1 MIYQAPRDGAPVYE
15 LNTRIRYSEVN
26 HRGTLTIPALIN
38 CFQDCSTFQSAEIG
52 MNIGKLHEERQGWV
66 LTHWQIVID
75 RYPGLCEHVVVG
87 TFPSSFK
94 GVAATRFFYMRDAQG
109 ELVAR
114 ARSTWAFMDFGK
126 GRLMRPDPELVKA
139 YGTAEPLA
147 MPDEERRVRVPAAPT
162 PCEPLTV
169 RLHQIDTNEHVNNGQ
184 YVQMALEVLP
194 RELDPMSIRV
204 DYRRAAV
211 LDDTIYPMV
220 GQEDGRFIVALNGS
234 DGEPYAV
241 VEFTSAA

>member
-1 MIYQAPRDGAPVYE
+1 
-15 LNTRIRYSEVN
+15 
-26 HRGTLTIPALIN
+26 
-38 CFQDCSTFQSAEIG
+38 
-52 MNIGKLHEERQGWV
+52 
-66 LTHWQIVID
+66 
-75 RYPGLCEHVVVG
+75 
-87 TFPSSFK
+87 
-94 GVAATRFFYMRDAQG
+94 
-109 ELVAR
+109 
-114 ARSTWAFMDFGK
+114 
-126 GRLMRPDPELVKA
+126 MRPDPELVKA
-139 YGTAEPLA
+139 YGTAEPLE
-147 MPDEERRVRVPAAPT
+147 MPDEERRVRVPAVPT

-194 RELDPMSIRV
+194 RELDPASIRV

-220 GQEDGRFIVALNGS
+220 GQEDGRFVVALNGS

>member
-1 MIYQAPRDGAPVYE
+1 MTYQAPRDRAPVYE
-15 LNTRIRYSEVN
+15 LNTRIRYSEVD

-38 CFQDCSTFQSAEIG
+38 CFQDCSTFQ
-52 MNIGKLHEERQGWV
+52 
-66 LTHWQIVID
+66 THWQIVID

-109 ELVAR
+109 ELIAR

-126 GRLMRPDPELVKA
+126 RRLMRPDPELVKA
-139 YGTAEPLA
+139 YGTAEPLE
-147 MPDEERRVRVPAAPT
+147 MPDEGCRVRVPAAST

-194 RELDPMSIRV
+194 RELDPVSIRV

-220 GQEDGRFIVALNGS
+220 GQEDGRFVVALNGS